1 MGCRLFPPYIE
12 PASPPGAVST
22 LAGIG
27 ILGERTDRSN
37 SIDTGGINVKID
49 PGNLDLKS
57 AHDLLV
63 SAVLPRAIALV
74 STIARDGIYNLAP
87 FSYFTVL
94 SSKPAVVGVG
104 IGRKRDGQKKDTLVN
119 VEFAQDFVV
128 NVVTES
134 LAKAMNQSSGEYPS
148 HVDEFQEVGLTPAE
162 SDLVKSP
169 RVVESPV
176 NLECRLMQILEF
188 GEAPRIS
195 SFIIGEIVRV
205 HIKDELWIH
214 GVIQAHK
221 LKAIG
226 RLGEDL
232 YCRTMDIFEMKRPIV
247 TP

>member
-1 MGCRLFPPYIE
+1 
-12 PASPPGAVST
+12 
-22 LAGIG
+22 
-27 ILGERTDRSN
+27 
-37 SIDTGGINVKID
+37 VKID
-49 PGNLDLKS
+49 LANLDLKS

-63 SAVLPRAIALV
+63 SAVLPRPIAFV
-74 STIARDGIYNLAP
+74 STIGRDGVYNLAP

-119 VEFAQDFVV
+119 VEFAQDFVI
-128 NVVTES
+128 NIVTES
-134 LAKAMNQSSGEYPS
+134 LAKAMNQASGEYPS
-148 HVDEFQEVGLTPAE
+148 QVDEFKEVGLTPAQ

-176 NLECRLMQILEF
+176 NMECRLMQILEF

-214 GVIQAHK
+214 DVIKAHK

-232 YCRTMDIFEMKRPIV
+232 YCRTMDVFEMKRPVIL
-247 TP
+247 PKP